1 MAEKKTV
8 IRCEVDAT
16 GVTAARKEIEAYG
29 EACRGAAAKL
39 KSLGGTMA
47 LLCREDD
54 AAGASVRALR
64 DSLNGLQDALAAAF
78 VPVLTAVAP
87 LVSAL
92 CDILARAIN
101 MIALFFAV
109 LGGAGSY
116 KKLIT
121 GQNGYNKSLK
131 SGAKAAGKLVNN
143 LAGLDEVNLWETRS
157 GSGGGSGGG
166 GGAEDYFE
174 DVPIENV
181 EAVKTLLKDILWYA
195 GAIGGALAAWKIA
208 RQFGADMKSAL
219 GLSLAIGGAVLAVKG
234 YMDAWTNGIGLKNMI
249 TLLGGVAAAA
259 AGALMVFGPAGGA
272 VALAVGGIGSIVLA
286 IRDWLRAGE
295 LTANGMHVL
304 QAGLIGIGGAIALLT
319 GSWIPLLIGALAAI
333 VTWAVKQGKELP
345 KKVKEIFQTV
355 AAKASAGAQ
364 AVGRLVRE
372 AWEKLRTWTAE
383 KWEAIKNTVTEKATA
398 LKDKAVAIFNTIK
411 TQLQEK
417 ISQAKEKVTE
427 KFQQM
432 KEAVEEKLTAVRDKA
447 RTLMESVRS
456 TIQEKVEAARNKV
469 AGTFESI
476 RSTIQ
481 DKLESAK
488 KKVSEII
495 QKIKDCFN
503 FSWSLPK
510 LKLPHLSITGK
521 FSLNPPS
528 VPHFSI
534 QWYAK
539 GGIVDGAT
547 LIGAGEAGKE
557 AIVPLERHTEWID
570 AVAMKIAALL
580 GNEKLAPALEDIA
593 DRLGRIPAALE
604 KLAMPMPA
612 LAAGTVTP
620 PYAGYAARERQE
632 MGEAARALRAL
643 LARQDEGR
651 AGGENRYTF
660 VGELDGKVLFEKVIS
675 EGQATRRTTGRNPFM
690 LGGDR

>member
-259 AGALMVFGPAGGA
+259 AGALPVNSL
-272 VALAVGGIGSIVLA
+272 ALS
-286 IRDWLRAGE
+286 
-295 LTANGMHVL
+295 
-304 QAGLIGIGGAIALLT
+304 
-319 GSWIPLLIGALAAI
+319 
-333 VTWAVKQGKELP
+333 
-345 KKVKEIFQTV
+345 
-355 AAKASAGAQ
+355 
-364 AVGRLVRE
+364 
-372 AWEKLRTWTAE
+372 
-383 KWEAIKNTVTEKATA
+383 
-398 LKDKAVAIFNTIK
+398 
-411 TQLQEK
+411 
-417 ISQAKEKVTE
+417 
-427 KFQQM
+427 
-432 KEAVEEKLTAVRDKA
+432 
-447 RTLMESVRS
+447 
-456 TIQEKVEAARNKV
+456 
-469 AGTFESI
+469 
-476 RSTIQ
+476 
-481 DKLESAK
+481 
-488 KKVSEII
+488 
-495 QKIKDCFN
+495 
-503 FSWSLPK
+503 
-510 LKLPHLSITGK
+510 
-521 FSLNPPS
+521 
-528 VPHFSI
+528 
-534 QWYAK
+534 
-539 GGIVDGAT
+539 
-547 LIGAGEAGKE
+547 
-557 AIVPLERHTEWID
+557 
-570 AVAMKIAALL
+570 
-580 GNEKLAPALEDIA
+580 
-593 DRLGRIPAALE
+593 
-604 KLAMPMPA
+604 
-612 LAAGTVTP
+612 
-620 PYAGYAARERQE
+620 
-632 MGEAARALRAL
+632 
-643 LARQDEGR
+643 
-651 AGGENRYTF
+651 
-660 VGELDGKVLFEKVIS
+660 
-675 EGQATRRTTGRNPFM
+675 
-690 LGGDR
+690 